1 MSPLLSSLW
10 HQPYLLLSLAAL
22 FWASNAVV
30 GRAVA
35 DLVPPA
41 TLAELR
47 WIGAFL
53 IILPFAWRQMRR
65 DWPIVRRRL
74 PMMALLSLT
83 GVALFNTML
92 YWSLHH
98 TSALNATLMQSSA
111 PLLIGLCS
119 FLLYRDPLS
128 RGQVAGILV
137 SLAGV
142 AVIVSEGRPA
152 ALAGFAVNA
161 GDVAVLLAM
170 AIYALYS
177 TLLRRRPPVGPLAFA
192 GYTMG
197 FGAVLLLPLFLV
209 EAAILGRATA
219 LTPASLLAIAYV
231 AVFPSVLAYLAFNR
245 GIELIGPNRAGPFFH
260 LVPLFGAGLAML
272 LLGERPALFHA
283 AGALLILAGV
293 AAASRPGRGGGN
305 RVAPGTGR
313 S

>member
-1 MSPLLSSLW
+1 MRSILPSLW
-10 HQPYLLLSLAAL
+10 RQPYLLLSLAAL

-35 DLVPPA
+35 ALVPPA

-53 IILPFAWRQMRR
+53 LVLPFAWRQMRR
-65 DWPIVRRRL
+65 DWPVVRRRL
-74 PMMALLSLT
+74 PLTLLLSLT
-83 GVALFNTML
+83 GVALFNAML

-111 PLLIGLCS
+111 PLLIGLWS

-128 RGQVAGILV
+128 LGQLAGILV

-142 AVIVSEGRPA
+142 AVIVSEGNPA
-152 ALAGFAVNA
+152 ALAGLAVNV
-161 GDVAVLLAM
+161 GDLVVVLAM
-170 AIYALYS
+170 AVYALYS
-177 TLLRRRPPVGPLAFA
+177 ALLRRRPAVGPLAFA
-192 GYTMG
+192 GFTMG

-209 EAAILGRATA
+209 ETAMLGRAPA
-219 LTPASLLAIAYV
+219 PTPSSVLAIAYV
-231 AVFPSVLAYLAFNR
+231 AIFPSVLAYLAFNR

-260 LVPLFGAGLAML
+260 LIPLFGAGLAML
-272 LLGERPALFHA
+272 LLDERPALFHA
-283 AGALLILAGV
+283 AGAFLILAGV
-293 AAASRPGRGGGN
+293 VAASRPGRGGGN
-305 RVAPGTGR
+305 RVAPGAGG